1 MFYTAAILYVLGSF
15 MYSLHQKTVIFFM
28 KEEDYSEVKVLINS
42 LIWPFRV
49 FQLMLAF
56 VLNDYLD
63 DDKDE
68 D

>member
-28 KEEDYSEVKVLINS
+28 KEEDYSEVKVLTNS

-49 FQLMLAF
+49 FQLMVAF

-63 DDKDE
+63 DDDGK
-68 D
+68 